1 MHDDLKTNKTI
12 LLDRDNRGVVTITLN
27 RPEKHHA
34 FNAAMI
40 RALHEAAEMITQDNS
55 IHAVVVQSTGPN
67 FCAGGDLGWMKDQH
81 DADRSGK
88 IAEATKLA
96 MMLKAFHDLPC
107 PVLCRVQGNAFGG
120 GLGLMAVAD
129 IVIAVDSARFALTET
144 KLGLIPATIGP
155 FVVAKIGGAAARSVF
170 ITGSIMSA
178 SRARDMGLV
187 SLSVTETALDE
198 TVARELKTALNA
210 APGAMARA
218 KAMLRAFT
226 APDLDAQITQA
237 ITHLADCWES
247 DETAAG
253 IAAFFNKEKAPWIKD

>member
-1 MHDDLKTNKTI
+1 MHDDPKTFETI
-12 LLDRDNRGVVTITLN
+12 LLDHDDRGVATITLN

-34 FNAAMI
+34 FNAEMI
-40 RALHEAAEMITQDNS
+40 RELHDAANIIAQDNRT
-55 IHAVVVQSTGPN
+55 HAVVVQSSGPN
-67 FCAGGDLGWMKDQH
+67 FCAGGDLGWMKAQH

-107 PVLCRVQGNAFGG
+107 PLICRVQGNAFGG

-129 IVIAVDSARFALTET
+129 IAVAVDSARFALTET

-155 FVVAKIGGAAARSVF
+155 FVIAKIGGAAARSVF
-170 ITGSIMSA
+170 ITGSVITA
-178 SRARDMGLV
+178 TRAKDMGLV
-187 SLSVTETALDE
+187 SLIAAEQTLDE
-198 TVARELKTALNA
+198 TLQREVKAALHA

-218 KAMLRAFT
+218 KLMLRAIT
-226 APDLDAQITQA
+226 AADLDAQINMA
-237 ITHLADCWES
+237 IEHLADCWES

-253 IAAFFNKEKAPWIKD
+253 INAFFNKEKAPWVKS